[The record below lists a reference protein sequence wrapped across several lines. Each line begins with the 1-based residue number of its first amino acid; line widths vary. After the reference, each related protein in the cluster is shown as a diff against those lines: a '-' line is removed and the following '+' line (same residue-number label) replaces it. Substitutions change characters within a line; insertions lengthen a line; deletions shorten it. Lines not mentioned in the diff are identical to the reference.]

1 MIMVIARVW
10 DAINDPMFGAI
21 AERTNTKK
29 EDSSVYLLFHSVSGT
44 CSSSDFYYHG
54 RKRWCDLCSSYIYCV
69 WNALYGSKFV
79 IWFVVHGYDN
89 QSGRY
94 FSAYELEND
103 GNKSQFS
110 CSLGI
115 VSSDYGEH
123 CQGGESFT
131 AKSYLLTIIYFMQL
145 VLFRYSTFVLCKICK
160 RK

>member
-1 MIMVIARVW
+1 MYGMRSMIRCL
-10 DAINDPMFGAI
+10 
-21 AERTNTKK
+21 ERLQNGPIQKRK
-29 EDSSVYLLFHSVSGT
+29 ISSVYLLFHSVSGT

-115 VSSDYGEH
+115 VSSDYG
-123 CQGGESFT
+123 ST
-131 AKSYLLTIIYFMQL
+131 VRWRIIYG
-145 VLFRYSTFVLCKICK
+145 
-160 RK
+160 